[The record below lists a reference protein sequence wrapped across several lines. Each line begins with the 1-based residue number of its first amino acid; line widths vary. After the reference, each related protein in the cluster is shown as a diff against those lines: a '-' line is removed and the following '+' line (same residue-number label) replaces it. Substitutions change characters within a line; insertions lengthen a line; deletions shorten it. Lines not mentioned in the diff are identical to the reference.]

1 MYLTYW
7 RIHEKDMLEKV
18 VKSHTLC
25 IVLDN
30 GLTILSYL
38 IELRYTLL
46 HDDPLAIIV
55 QVASCVVRWVPIVP
69 HYATGNG
76 CATNRNHRERT
87 TITWF
92 QWEYD
97 YIDWDYKTPNVIIG
111 SNCDGQLICIR
122 HSFSLKYYSI
132 KALVTQI
139 SCHTFNITSN
149 Y

>member
-18 VKSHTLC
+18 VKSHTIC

-69 HYATGNG
+69 HYAT
-76 CATNRNHRERT
+76 
-87 TITWF
+87 
-92 QWEYD
+92 
-97 YIDWDYKTPNVIIG
+97 
-111 SNCDGQLICIR
+111 
-122 HSFSLKYYSI
+122 
-132 KALVTQI
+132 
-139 SCHTFNITSN
+139 
-149 Y
+149 